1 MREFVITADSTVDL
15 PKEYL
20 AENGNIILP
29 LSYVLEGKTYEDTNG
44 LSPEEV
50 YEKIRN
56 GALPTTSQIN
66 PEQAKE
72 AFEKILKEGKD
83 ILHIGFSSGLSGSYN
98 SARIAAEELLE
109 EYPESRVI
117 VVDSLCASMGEGL
130 LLYKVNEL
138 KKQGKPLEEIGK
150 WAEDNKLH
158 VCHNF
163 TVDDLNHLHRGGR
176 VSKATA
182 VLGTMVNIKP
192 IMHVDNEGHL
202 VPIGKVRGR
211 KKSLAELVERMAG
224 QIEGFDNDMVMI
236 SHGDCREEAE
246 YVAGLV
252 KEKTGI
258 DKVMINF
265 VGSVIGTH
273 SGPGTMALFF
283 MGKER

>member
-20 AENGNIILP
+20 AENNNTILS
-29 LSYVLEGKTYEDTNG
+29 LSYMLEDKTYEDMHG

-50 YEKIRN
+50 YEKIRK

-66 PEQAKE
+66 PEQARE
-72 AFEKILKEGKD
+72 AFEKIIKEGKD

-98 SARIAAEELLE
+98 SARIAAEELEE
-109 EYPESRVI
+109 EYPDAKII

-130 LLYKVNEL
+130 LLYKVNEM
-138 KKQGKPLEEIGK
+138 KKHGKSLEETGR
-150 WAEDNKLH
+150 WAEENKLH

-192 IMHVDNEGHL
+192 VMHVDKEGHL
-202 VPIGKVRGR
+202 VPVGKVRGR
-211 KKSLAELVERMAG
+211 KKSLISLVDRMVE
-224 QIEGFDNDMVMI
+224 QIEGYDNDMVMI

-246 YVAGLV
+246 YVAQLV

-258 DKVMINF
+258 SQIMINF
-265 VGSVIGTH
+265 VGPVIGTH